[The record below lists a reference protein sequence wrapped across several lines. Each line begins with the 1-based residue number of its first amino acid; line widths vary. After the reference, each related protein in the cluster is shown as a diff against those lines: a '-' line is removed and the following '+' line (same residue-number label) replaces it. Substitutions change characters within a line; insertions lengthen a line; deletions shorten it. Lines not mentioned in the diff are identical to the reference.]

1 MKAEKE
7 LTARD
12 LTAFVYQPLYTVKE
26 TAGIL
31 KTSVNAVYELMNAGE
46 LPYLILG
53 KKKIRGTDLRN
64 FIEGYPTEGS
74 RGA

>member
-1 MKAEKE
+1 MKTEEDFAV
-7 LTARD
+7 
-12 LTAFVYQPLYTVKE
+12 FVYQPLYTVKE

-31 KTSVNAVYELMNAGE
+31 KTSVNAVYDLMNAGE

-53 KKKIRGTDLRN
+53 KKKIRGSDLRN

>member
-1 MKAEKE
+1 MKTEE
-7 LTARD
+7 D
-12 LTAFVYQPLYTVKE
+12 LGVFVYQPLYTVKE

-31 KTSVNAVYELMNAGE
+31 KTSVNAVYDLMNAGE

-53 KKKIRGTDLRN
+53 KKKIRGSDLRN
-64 FIEGYPTEGS
+64 FIESYPTEGS

>member
-1 MKAEKE
+1 MKTEE
-7 LTARD
+7 D
-12 LTAFVYQPLYTVKE
+12 LAVFVYQPLYTVKE

>member
-1 MKAEKE
+1 MKTEE
-7 LTARD
+7 D
-12 LTAFVYQPLYTVKE
+12 LDVFVYQPLYTVKE